1 MSATM
6 KNLIIRPADVSLN
19 PLGAASNV
27 ADVEV
32 TVTADRFDLLAAMF
46 AIGAKPTGSSDPDP
60 VHPFRAVGA
69 VTVARIEK
77 RWLRG

>member
-1 MSATM
+1 M

-32 TVTADRFDLLAAMF
+32 TVTADRDGWLDDDVSG
-46 AIGAKPTGSSDPDP
+46 IDQ
-60 VHPFRAVGA
+60 
-69 VTVARIEK
+69 AR
-77 RWLRG
+77 